1 LRRRQAFAN
10 VRDVNVSPVL
20 ALAGLAAIGLLVTR
34 LPPVRWHHVTSVDL
48 VLAAGA
54 PLVLLGLVLGPG
66 IDLVT
71 RSVLGALAPVT
82 ALAIG
87 WIGAALGARF
97 EWRYLRRIGRD
108 TWLLAALSAAAAFVA
123 VALGAWL
130 LGRVVPAL
138 SSAWTPRLAAVLTLG
153 AVAAASGPGAV
164 ILVARAVGLRKRV
177 TRAFSVAAALE
188 TACGALAFTVPL
200 ALHRPHQLAGR
211 LELGW
216 LAWLVLAAGSGALI
230 GMVFLSLTQRRP
242 EQTDVGFPLL
252 ATLLFGAGLG
262 DAAELSPFL
271 VCALAT
277 ALIVN
282 VSPRRHAV
290 RRVLA
295 DWERPIYAIFLVIAG
310 ALLTLPT
317 VWILVAVPLL
327 AAARAAAKWAV
338 VRYGV
343 ALRLAGASPDVGL
356 GTLAQGGAVIALGL
370 NFFTTYGGE
379 STGASGGGALL
390 TTIVLGVVAA
400 QLAAPPLMAL
410 ALRTTAASPAAPA
423 SLTPTAEPAEQR

>member
-1 LRRRQAFAN
+1 
-10 VRDVNVSPVL
+10 
-20 ALAGLAAIGLLVTR
+20 
-34 LPPVRWHHVTSVDL
+34 
-48 VLAAGA
+48 
-54 PLVLLGLVLGPG
+54 
-66 IDLVT
+66 
-71 RSVLGALAPVT
+71 
-82 ALAIG
+82 
-87 WIGAALGARF
+87 
-97 EWRYLRRIGRD
+97 
-108 TWLLAALSAAAAFVA
+108 
-123 VALGAWL
+123 
-130 LGRVVPAL
+130 
-138 SSAWTPRLAAVLTLG
+138 
-153 AVAAASGPGAV
+153 
-164 ILVARAVGLRKRV
+164 
-177 TRAFSVAAALE
+177 
-188 TACGALAFTVPL
+188 
-200 ALHRPHQLAGR
+200 
-211 LELGW
+211 
-216 LAWLVLAAGSGALI
+216 
-230 GMVFLSLTQRRP
+230 
-242 EQTDVGFPLL
+242 
-252 ATLLFGAGLG
+252 
-262 DAAELSPFL
+262 
-271 VCALAT
+271 
-277 ALIVN
+277 VN

-338 VRYGV
+338 ARYGV